1 MERVDRQ
8 TSPSGHPLDLE
19 PDATHADWWLD
30 QLEPTRGRHPIPV
43 GALVPSSLPVVCQV
57 LHPWK
62 LPDGQHATWQQLAE
76 VHGFADVGDLY
87 ENRPVATELDE
98 ARELAGTFGSS
109 PKEGALDEGTASALV
124 DVLGQAT
131 TTPDEVFVA
140 IWEGWGDGSPERFP
154 GAARLDTYTDRNHFL
169 LRGPRHGV
177 LTAIDQRG
185 SRLAAGLWWA
195 ADRAWF
201 VATEIDFEWTFIAG
215 GQELVERHCA
225 DDRLEATP
233 VSFDAPANRPSTA

>member
-8 TSPSGHPLDLE
+8 TPPFGHPLGTE
-19 PDATHADWWLD
+19 PDASPAAWWLD
-30 QLEPTRGRHPIPV
+30 QLEPSKGRHPIPV
-43 GALVPSSLPVVCQV
+43 SALVPSTLPVVCQV

-62 LPDGQHATWQQLAE
+62 LPDGQHATWQQMAAL
-76 VHGFADVGDLY
+76 HGFADVGDLY

-109 PKEGALDEGTASALV
+109 PKEGGLDEGTVSALV

-131 TTPDEVFVA
+131 TTPDEVFIA
-140 IWEGWGDGSPERFP
+140 IWEGWGDGSRERF
-154 GAARLDTYTDRNHFL
+154 ADTARIETPNRGHFL
-169 LRGPRHGV
+169 LRGPLHGV
-177 LTAIDQRG
+177 LTAVDKSG
-185 SRLAAGLWWA
+185 SRLAAGLWWPS
-195 ADRAWF
+195 DRAWF